1 LQTPTG
7 IIHRSELIIS
17 RSFLALSL
25 SLSARAQ
32 FPPAT
37 DTRAALEAPESC
49 CCTLYRYAGIMV
61 IFLSPSFLGTEKIL
75 FVAVVVWMW
84 DT

>member
-1 LQTPTG
+1 
-7 IIHRSELIIS
+7 
-17 RSFLALSL
+17 LALSL
-25 SLSARAQ
+25 SLCARTISASSSSS